1 MRVFLQT
8 LASLSLSGSLL
19 ILLLWALRPWLRGK
33 INRRCQ
39 YLLWLAAALRLLLP
53 FSPETNL
60 MNWLFRLAEAPA
72 QAAEEVLPAK
82 QPQADQ
88 IDPLD
93 LPPSLRFPG
102 YLYARETA
110 EKPASQAPAAP
121 VPAVSNA
128 SFPWKKAASMGLT
141 ALWLAGF
148 IIAAGRRLWA
158 YRRFCRQTAA
168 RLIPP
173 DPAALEIAERLRR
186 QLSIRYPLPLW
197 ALPGAASPF
206 LAWLGRPCVL
216 LPAAAFAP
224 EQLKAALLHELTHY
238 KRRDLASKA
247 LLQLVLCV
255 HWFNPLVYRLV
266 RLAQQDC
273 ELACDE
279 GVLARLDPAQRLAYG
294 DALLDF
300 SLFSIS
306 YPAPAAPLGADG
318 LLLKERL
325 EAVARFRPNDKR
337 RLLQG
342 AAALAA
348 VCCAALAVGA
358 YAGTE
363 APKPAAVSA
372 SAASDTLA
380 APALFYENNYLF
392 TLSPCPFPEQA
403 EEKQQRASYLLVFA
417 PGCQQWRYDARLV
430 NGVDKALAGKS
441 VQAALLES
449 VNGPYD
455 ENADQ
460 LAWRFYEE
468 DALDAFEAALTKA
481 SAHMGLEL
489 AERAYQEDRL
499 SYFALAALKLDAS
512 SAEQIARQAAADRKA
527 SYLYPLAPLLEE
539 EFRYEL
545 ADQAAKQSCYGCFMP
560 LFENLNAQSRLAM
573 CRQAMAD
580 RDVLRFS
587 MMGGRI
593 AASQRIQLAWEAYE
607 ADDLEFF
614 SLAVSRLSTQQRQ
627 PLAQQAYQDSRMKFF
642 NVVATP
648 RQANYEAEADA

>member
-33 INRRCQ
+33 ISRRCQ

-82 QPQADQ
+82 PPQADQ
-88 IDPLD
+88 IGPLD

-128 SFPWKKAASMGLT
+128 SSPWKKAAPMGLT

-342 AAALAA
+342 AA
-348 VCCAALAVGA
+348 CSR
-358 YAGTE
+358 
-363 APKPAAVSA
+363 APPPWPPAPTPGRKRQNRRPSRPRRRPTPLRRPRFFMKTTIC
-372 SAASDTLA
+372 S
-380 APALFYENNYLF
+380 
-392 TLSPCPFPEQA
+392 PFPPVPSRSRRKKSSSEPA
-403 EEKQQRASYLLVFA
+403 ICWSLPRAANSGA
-417 PGCQQWRYDARLV
+417 TTPAWSTGWTRPWPANRYRRRCW
-430 NGVDKALAGKS
+430 N
-441 VQAALLES
+441 
-449 VNGPYD
+449 
-455 ENADQ
+455 
-460 LAWRFYEE
+460 R
-468 DALDAFEAALTKA
+468 
-481 SAHMGLEL
+481 
-489 AERAYQEDRL
+489 
-499 SYFALAALKLDAS
+499 
-512 SAEQIARQAAADRKA
+512 
-527 SYLYPLAPLLEE
+527 
-539 EFRYEL
+539 
-545 ADQAAKQSCYGCFMP
+545 
-560 LFENLNAQSRLAM
+560 
-573 CRQAMAD
+573 
-580 RDVLRFS
+580 
-587 MMGGRI
+587 
-593 AASQRIQLAWEAYE
+593 
-607 ADDLEFF
+607 
-614 SLAVSRLSTQQRQ
+614 
-627 PLAQQAYQDSRMKFF
+627 
-642 NVVATP
+642 
-648 RQANYEAEADA
+648 